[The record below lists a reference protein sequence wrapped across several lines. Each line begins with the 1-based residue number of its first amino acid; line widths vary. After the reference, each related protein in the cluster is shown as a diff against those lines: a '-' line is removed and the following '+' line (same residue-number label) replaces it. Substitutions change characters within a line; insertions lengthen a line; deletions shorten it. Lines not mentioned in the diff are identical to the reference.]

1 MEVIVI
7 PAKGSK
13 TGVWYNC
20 EWCGQLKYMN
30 TYHYNNTKHHFCSNE
45 CSIAWRHKIA
55 YEHRPCEICGKDMY
69 LSKKSA
75 QRFCSDK
82 CQNEWQKTRVGFNNP
97 KFEGDLISCDWCD
110 EKYFENA
117 YKIKNQNNHFCSS
130 KCRREWY
137 AKVWSQQPEWKEE
150 SRTRAARIIESGI
163 ISQTQSKPQL
173 TLNIMLD
180 NMGIKYINEYNVEY
194 YAVDNYLV
202 DYNLFIEVMGDYWHC
217 SPIRYPTIKYQQ
229 QREAIRRDKAKH
241 TYITETYDIPI
252 LYLWESDINKNP
264 KLCETLIRKF
274 INENGRLQNYN
285 SFNYHLNNDKI
296 TLNDN
301 IVLSYSE
308 LSKDE
313 LQPKLCLAS

>member
-1 MEVIVI
+1 
-7 PAKGSK
+7 
-13 TGVWYNC
+13 
-20 EWCGQLKYMN
+20 
-30 TYHYNNTKHHFCSNE
+30 
-45 CSIAWRHKIA
+45 
-55 YEHRPCEICGKDMY
+55 
-69 LSKKSA
+69 
-75 QRFCSDK
+75 
-82 CQNEWQKTRVGFNNP
+82 
-97 KFEGDLISCDWCD
+97 
-110 EKYFENA
+110 
-117 YKIKNQNNHFCSS
+117 
-130 KCRREWY
+130 
-137 AKVWSQQPEWKEE
+137 
-150 SRTRAARIIESGI
+150 
-163 ISQTQSKPQL
+163 
-173 TLNIMLD
+173 MLD

-217 SPIRYPTIKYQQ
+217 SPIRYPIIKYQQ

-241 TYITETYDIPI
+241 TYITETYNIPI

-264 KLCETLIRKF
+264 KLCESLIQKF

-285 SFNYHLNNDKI
+285 SFNYHLDNDKI